1 VDIPL
6 TTRFRQLCQRRQFQ
20 GFLFVLPPVVFT
32 LIFFIFP
39 MITSAWISLNDWPL
53 LGTPTFTGLEN
64 YSDLLD
70 DRRFKRI
77 LWFTIQYTLL
87 VIPPTLIL
95 GMLLALLVNQP
106 LKGIGLFRT
115 IFFMPLGVGLAAS
128 SFIWILLFHNDLGI
142 INSVLRDLGLLEGN
156 LLWFRTKDMS
166 LIAVIISVVWKTA
179 GFSMILFLAGMQA
192 IPGELYEAA
201 KVDGANAWSRY
212 IRITLPLLRRTFA
225 LVLILTTIGSFLA
238 FEQFFIMTSGGPRQ
252 KTLTVVYK
260 IFVEAFQSF
269 EMGDAAALSMVL
281 LVILLFLSYLQL
293 RLLRDDT
300 RF

>member
-1 VDIPL
+1 L
-6 TTRFRQLCQRRQFQ
+6 TGALPAVATTITWA
-20 GFLFVLPPVVFT
+20 FVFNPKYGY
-32 LIFFIFP
+32 
-39 MITSAWISLNDWPL
+39 LNAVYTAL
-53 LGTPTFTGLEN
+53 LGGDGP
-64 YSDLLD
+64 D
-70 DRRFKRI
+70 
-77 LWFTIQYTLL
+77 WFMQHTLGC
-87 VIPPTLIL
+87 LI
-95 GMLLALLVNQP
+95 M
-106 LKGIGLFRT
+106 
-115 IFFMPLGVGLAAS
+115 
-128 SFIWILLFHNDLGI
+128 
-142 INSVLRDLGLLEGN
+142 
-156 LLWFRTKDMS
+156 
-166 LIAVIISVVWKTA
+166 IAVW
-179 GFSMILFLAGMQA
+179 GFGNTMMIFLAGLQEV
-192 IPGELYEAA
+192 PKSLVEAA
-201 KVDGANAWSRY
+201 TVDGANAWSRY